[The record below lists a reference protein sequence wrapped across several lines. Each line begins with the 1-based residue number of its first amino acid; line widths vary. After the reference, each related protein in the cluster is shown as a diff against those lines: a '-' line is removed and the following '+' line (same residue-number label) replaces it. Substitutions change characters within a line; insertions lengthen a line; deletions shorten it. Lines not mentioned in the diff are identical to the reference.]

1 MLRLFQYTFL
11 TRAWP
16 IWVRYLATFLI
27 VVTALALRMAL
38 TSYMPGSP
46 FLVFMLAII
55 LCAALFDQGS
65 GIFAVLLSAALAK
78 WFLIEPTGTLD
89 IASTQDIGGLSI
101 FIAIGLITAS
111 ILEALHKVASDL
123 ADANARLVA
132 AESEKD
138 LVLQEASHRFKNE
151 LAMLSALLRLQERGI
166 ENETA
171 RRALASTADRVQVL
185 ARVHERLQRAEKA
198 AVVDMRE
205 FIVDLCDDLRVALIG
220 LRPVVMTVEAESHRL
235 PQERAVAVGLVI
247 NELLTNALKYAFPE
261 DRSGTVKVRF
271 MRQEDGFCLEVIDN
285 GIGVADDRE
294 PDGSGLGQRLI
305 HSMVTQLQG
314 SVEIAPDSGA
324 PGTNATVRF
333 PADPV

>member
-16 IWVRYLATFLI
+16 SWARYMATLLI
-27 VVTALALRMAL
+27 VVTALALRLAL

-46 FLVFMLAII
+46 FLLFMLAII
-55 LCAALFDQGS
+55 LCSALFDHGS

-78 WFLIEPTGTLD
+78 WFLIDPTGTLD
-89 IASTQDIGGLSI
+89 VASTQDIGGLSF

-151 LAMLSALLRLQERGI
+151 LAMLSALLRLQERSI
-166 ENETA
+166 EDETA
-171 RRALASTADRVQVL
+171 RTALASTADRVQVL
-185 ARVHERLQRAEKA
+185 ARVHERLQRAEEA

-205 FIVDLCDDLRVALIG
+205 FIVALCDDLRMALIG
-220 LRPVVMTVEAESHRL
+220 LRPIVMSVEAESHRL
-235 PQERAVAVGLVI
+235 SQERAVAIGLVI

-261 DRSGTVKVRF
+261 DRSGTVQVRL
-271 MRQEDGFCLEVIDN
+271 MRQEDGFCLMIIDD
-285 GIGVADDRE
+285 GIGMAGERK

-305 HSMVTQLQG
+305 RSMVAQLQG
-314 SVEIAPDSGA
+314 SVEITPDSGA
-324 PGTNATVRF
+324 PGTIVTVRF
-333 PADPV
+333 PAEP